1 MSERHRFD
9 ANATKVVPDTHSHL
23 ESKFSRLYRTPLGVW
38 ATRCDLDA
46 PEVKSWDTIMTSKQL
61 LGPRLPAYQ
70 SGCVTGIIPAIL
82 GPSGTKEIPSWMPSC
97 VQGARQVVL
106 LVIDGLGW
114 HQLQKNIVHCPTI
127 SSMQG
132 SSITTIAPT
141 TTVSA
146 LTSITTGLAPA
157 EHGLVGYRIDM
168 GGRVMQML
176 KWGDDKGDLRN
187 MYPPD
192 LIQPCPPFMGTRVPV
207 LSKAELEGSAFT
219 EAHLRGVR
227 PKGWRAASSIAVEIG
242 QLLRSGEKFIYAY
255 YDGVDKIAHERG
267 FGAFYEAEL
276 RSADALVSNIK
287 DVLVSG
293 SVLLVTADHGQV
305 MVGTNT
311 LPPNADV
318 LAMTAYQSGE
328 GRFRWL
334 HARKGTEVELLAR
347 AQQHHGDSAW
357 VVSKDQVI
365 DEQWLGPRL
374 AAATRKRLGDV
385 ALVPR
390 EPISFDDPA
399 DSGPYM
405 LQCRH
410 GALTDDEL
418 DVPLLAVTGN

>member
-1 MSERHRFD
+1 M
-9 ANATKVVPDTHSHL
+9 PD
-23 ESKFSRLYRTPLGVW
+23 
-38 ATRCDLDA
+38 
-46 PEVKSWDTIMTSKQL
+46 
-61 LGPRLPAYQ
+61 
-70 SGCVTGIIPAIL
+70 CVR
-82 GPSGTKEIPSWMPSC
+82 
-97 VQGARQVVL
+97 GARQVVL

-114 HQLQKNIVHCPTI
+114 HQLQKNILHCPTL

-132 SSITTIAPT
+132 ASITTVAPT

-176 KWGDDKGDLRN
+176 KWGDEKGDLRN
-187 MYPPD
+187 MYSPD
-192 LIQPCPPFMGTRVPV
+192 LVQPCPPFMGASVPV

-219 EAHLRGVR
+219 QAHLRGVR

-242 QLLRSGEKFIYAY
+242 ELLRSGEKFIYAY

-276 RSADALVSNIK
+276 RSADALVANIK
-287 DVLVSG
+287 EILVSG

-311 LPPNADV
+311 LPPHADV

-334 HARKGTEVELLAR
+334 HARNGTEVELLAR
-347 AQQHHGDSAW
+347 ATHHHADCAW
-357 VVSKDQVI
+357 VVSKQQII

-374 AAATRKRLGDV
+374 GPATRKRLGDV

-390 EPISFDDPA
+390 DAISFDDPA
-399 DSGPYM
+399 DTGPYL

-418 DVPLLAVTGN
+418 DVPLLAITGN